1 MELKPTHSLVAVP
14 EMGVRYLADYM
25 AGSERKK
32 RSILVSAKYRPLARL
47 MQHKEA
53 KATITNGFTKGQINK
68 DYLRDRADYIRNKM
82 ATDDFD
88 ALTNEANAGFLA
100 RFAEVIGGL
109 DLPGVEFRPG
119 KTYSLP
125 KEGGLKIVFGS
136 NLVLRR
142 MAKGNKLKVGALML
156 RYAKGKPLLPA
167 AAEYQSAMILGF
179 LQQLGTEEG
188 AELDPALCITLDCHT
203 GIAQPAPSKA
213 VTMFKNTQAACA
225 TIADAWPNTPKPPN
239 AILK

>member
-1 MELKPTHSLVAVP
+1 MELKPTHSLVTTP

-53 KATITNGFTKGQINK
+53 KATISNAFTKGSANK
-68 DYLRDRADYIRNKM
+68 DFLKERAEYIRNKLS
-82 ATDDFD
+82 ADDFD
-88 ALTNEANAGFLA
+88 ALTNEANAGYLS
-100 RFAEVIGGL
+100 RFADVIGGL
-109 DLPGVEFRPG
+109 DLPGVEFHPG
-119 KTYSLP
+119 KSYSVP
-125 KEGGLKIVFGS
+125 KAGGLKIIFGS
-136 NLVLRR
+136 NLILRR

-179 LQQLGTEEG
+179 LQQLGVEEG
-188 AELDPALCITLDCHT
+188 AELDPGLCITLDCHT

-213 VTMFKNTQAACA
+213 ITMFKNSLAACA
-225 TIADAWPNTPKPPN
+225 TIADAWPNTPKPPG
-239 AILK
+239 AVIK

>member
-1 MELKPTHSLVAVP
+1 LDKKPTHSLVPQP

-53 KATITNGFTKGQINK
+53 KATISNAFAKGQINK
-68 DYLRDRADYIRNKM
+68 DFLRDRADYVRKKM

-88 ALTNEANAGFLA
+88 ALTNEANAGYLA
-100 RFAEVIGGL
+100 RFAEVVGDL
-109 DLPGVEFRPG
+109 DLPGVEFHPG
-119 KTYSLP
+119 KTYSVP
-125 KEGGLKIVFGS
+125 KAGGLKVIFGS
-136 NLVLRR
+136 NLSLRR

-156 RYAKGKPLLPA
+156 RYAKDKALPPL

-179 LQQLGTEEG
+179 LQQTVVEEG
-188 AELDPALCITLDCHT
+188 AELDTGLCITLDCHT
-203 GIAQPAPSKA
+203 GLAQPAPSKA
-213 VTMFKNTQAACA
+213 VTMFKNTLAACA
-225 TIADAWPNTPKPPN
+225 TIADAWPNTPMPPN